1 MSIFIAF
8 RYRSYFFRAEIGQK
22 QGGSL
27 EKKKR
32 HSRSVAEAVSGAICL
47 LDSRI
52 LPES

>member
-8 RYRSYFFRAEIGQK
+8 RYRSYFFAFRDWSK
-22 QGGSL
+22 TGGSL

-32 HSRSVAEAVSGAICL
+32 HSRSVAEAVSGAISL